1 MDSQLQQL
9 IRENLYL
16 RAVPCKIRP
25 RTHTHTYPRS
35 QRLKVSLTLRDGK
48 GQSNQSF
55 LCGGLKEIMK
65 RCVGGGTFL

>member
-25 RTHTHTYPRS
+25 RTHTHTLGHTRAYV
-35 QRLKVSLTLRDGK
+35 QQVTKVKGQPEGLLSDGK
-48 GQSNQSF
+48 DQSNQRF
-55 LCGGLKEIMK
+55 LFPECE
-65 RCVGGGTFL
+65 